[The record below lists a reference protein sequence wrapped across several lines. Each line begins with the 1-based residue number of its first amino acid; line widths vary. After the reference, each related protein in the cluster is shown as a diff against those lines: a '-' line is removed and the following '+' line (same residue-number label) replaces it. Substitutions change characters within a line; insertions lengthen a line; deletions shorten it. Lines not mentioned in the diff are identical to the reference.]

1 MRISKINSFVLPKAI
16 NNKEVKKQDNIQNNF
31 NTQNSSN
38 AIKNYALSQIT
49 FKGKKD
55 SLFAELFPINDGFVK
70 DTVVNQCRQQVIDK
84 LASCREFSPDYQG
97 HRLNLQLGVTNVKTQ
112 EIADAKIALL
122 DKFTNDK
129 KWQNSK
135 FIQENIGHLFVFVEK
150 SNFVEFVDKVLSVP
164 ELAGNK
170 EMQKQI
176 IDMPFSY
183 SGRKDDV
190 FVSKLSVL
198 DKFLSDSK
206 LKNNKKV
213 REKVVKEIAKVH
225 GPEQAQAKVQ
235 VMDKYLKSKEWN
247 ESKDDN
253 LEALF
258 IDLLGVKEPA
268 TEKSRNSVIDIVI
281 KNPKLYDT
289 EQKQGNVYNIIYL
302 TTTSEKAIVAEKLL
316 SAPDFLQENLDCMFP
331 SFLASVNS
339 KEQAE
344 NVNLLFDKIISE
356 PKLRNNEDVQK
367 RLNEILHLWYEPKKV
382 VAESRLSVMNKY
394 LADENIQ
401 ETEGINTRLGHI
413 IEEANQP
420 WKADIANCFLSD
432 PKLYTDKWMQERM
445 VNTYRT
451 SVGIGKDQP
460 TAFEVRTKLEK
471 NQKKYNQ
478 ENLEKLLA
486 HFACV

>member
-1 MRISKINSFVLPKAI
+1 MRISKINSFILPKAI
-16 NNKEVKKQDNIQNNF
+16 NNKEVKKHDNIQNDF

-70 DTVVNQCRQQVIDK
+70 DPVVNQCRQQVIDK

-97 HRLNLQLGVTNVKTQ
+97 HRLNLELGVANVKTQ

-150 SNFVEFVDKVLSVP
+150 SNFVEFVDKILAVP
-164 ELAGNK
+164 ALAENK

-190 FVSKLSVL
+190 FSYKLAVL

-235 VMDKYLKSKEWN
+235 MMDKYLKSKEWN

-316 SAPDFLQENLDCMFP
+316 STPDFLQENLDGMFP
-331 SFLASVNS
+331 SFLLHVDS
-339 KEQAE
+339 KEYAE
-344 NVNLLFDKIISE
+344 GVISLFDKITSE
-356 PKLRNNEDVQK
+356 PKLRDNESIQK
-367 RLNEILHLWYEPKKV
+367 NLNGILYLWYNDKKE
-382 VAESRLSVMNKY
+382 VADSRLAVIEKY
-394 LADENIQ
+394 LSDKELQ
-401 ETEGINTRLGHI
+401 KTEGINTRLGSI
-413 IEEANQP
+413 IEEANQA

-432 PKLYTDKWMQERM
+432 SKLYKDKWIQNRM
-445 VNTYRT
+445 VDTYRT
-451 SVGIGKDQP
+451 SVGRNQDQP
-460 TAFEVRTKLEK
+460 TAFEVRTKLIQ

-478 ENLEKLLA
+478 ENLEKLLS
-486 HFACV
+486 CLIK